1 MRWDLTEFL
10 LKGIYLGLLLM
21 VALQGPSWTELALV
35 ASFTLGGLALSL
47 AAAWRQKWQE
57 GYRSR
62 GRPFSFLLFLLLEN
76 PGKVYTGLVA
86 GLALGAC
93 TAFKDKG
100 SERDL
105 FVVGGG
111 AALGIVLYYLRTVRR
126 RQIRMWLGLS
136 LALALVGAALV
147 IQFAY
152 PDLLNH
158 DQLRMIPIVLLIGVP
173 GFYLLTFASIVEESE
188 VEIAAMCAA
197 LGVSLCFLADQ
208 FGPPHF
214 RALGLLIPIL
224 LYIIYTRGILPGL
237 RVFKHTLRGLSYA
250 KVGQYRPALLSLNR
264 ALELDPGNTLA
275 RSQLWTLHR
284 DMDIGKLR
292 QQPETL
298 ALVNYDLCLERIA
311 WLLLLDKP
319 TPDQIQEAEHL
330 LELVANQR
338 PSLEPRCA
346 YWRAVA
352 HLHARRYDQAAETL
366 MGLLQET
373 EHDTPQ
379 RRDVLFQAWQL
390 ALTLHPEMN
399 KRVGTPLLAK
409 AGRRM
414 EAIAA
419 VERQLAL
426 KPDDAAAWEL
436 KRLLYSP
443 MTEAEY
449 ASAALPDQSV
459 LDFDHAYAQQLG
471 LALVEN
477 TKEWQRGCEFLRLAA
492 RGLPTEAPSIYLQI
506 AKTHEGRGDMEGLWQ
521 NYRRAMQVA
530 RQVGV
535 ANLRAE
541 DQTLLFA
548 AIKTLGEHEMS
559 VGDLDTAL
567 EAFKFYSQ
575 NERAGLETY
584 RTLAELFQRKAE
596 KGANDAEKQNSL
608 WMALNC
614 TEHALTYNST
624 DKDLMERKDRYYYSI
639 TVESL
644 QPRLEQVR
652 KWFDVDY
659 CLEKARWVLEKY
671 NGNLDLLDWGSHL
684 AELAQTAAPGKIQPR
699 ILKARICRLKGE
711 IQEAVSLLEAIRQNK
726 PEKFASEDDEEG
738 WLLAHR
744 LLGDIYL
751 EEKPEQAVACFQVFR
766 NSQRAG
772 ADTMFKLGRAYENLG
787 DLARAAKCYEHV
799 TAFEQHPLYYEAR
812 EGLDR
817 VRRAAN
823 PVG

>member
-10 LKGIYLGLLLM
+10 LKGIYLGLLMM

-35 ASFTLGGLALSL
+35 VGFTLGGLTLSL
-47 AAAWRQKWQE
+47 ASAWRQKRQE

-158 DQLRMIPIVLLIGVP
+158 DQLRMIPILLLLGIP

-214 RALGLLIPIL
+214 RALGVLIPIL

-275 RSQLWTLHR
+275 RGQLWTLHR

-298 ALVNYDLCLERIA
+298 ALVNYDLCVERIA

-319 TPDQIQEAEHL
+319 TPAQIQEAEHL

-338 PSLEPRCA
+338 PNLEPRCA
-346 YWRAVA
+346 TGARWPTCM
-352 HLHARRYDQAAETL
+352 HAATIRRL
-366 MGLLQET
+366 KLCKRFC
-373 EHDTPQ
+373 
-379 RRDVLFQAWQL
+379 RRQN
-390 ALTLHPEMN
+390 TIRP
-399 KRVGTPLLAK
+399 
-409 AGRRM
+409 
-414 EAIAA
+414 
-419 VERQLAL
+419 
-426 KPDDAAAWEL
+426 
-436 KRLLYSP
+436 
-443 MTEAEY
+443 
-449 ASAALPDQSV
+449 SAAM
-459 LDFDHAYAQQLG
+459 FY
-471 LALVEN
+471 
-477 TKEWQRGCEFLRLAA
+477 
-492 RGLPTEAPSIYLQI
+492 
-506 AKTHEGRGDMEGLWQ
+506 
-521 NYRRAMQVA
+521 
-530 RQVGV
+530 
-535 ANLRAE
+535 
-541 DQTLLFA
+541 
-548 AIKTLGEHEMS
+548 
-559 VGDLDTAL
+559 
-567 EAFKFYSQ
+567 FK
-575 NERAGLETY
+575 
-584 RTLAELFQRKAE
+584 
-596 KGANDAEKQNSL
+596 
-608 WMALNC
+608 
-614 TEHALTYNST
+614 
-624 DKDLMERKDRYYYSI
+624 
-639 TVESL
+639 
-644 QPRLEQVR
+644 P
-652 KWFDVDY
+652 
-659 CLEKARWVLEKY
+659 
-671 NGNLDLLDWGSHL
+671 GN
-684 AELAQTAAPGKIQPR
+684 
-699 ILKARICRLKGE
+699 
-711 IQEAVSLLEAIRQNK
+711 
-726 PEKFASEDDEEG
+726 
-738 WLLAHR
+738 
-744 LLGDIYL
+744 
-751 EEKPEQAVACFQVFR
+751 
-766 NSQRAG
+766 
-772 ADTMFKLGRAYENLG
+772 
-787 DLARAAKCYEHV
+787 
-799 TAFEQHPLYYEAR
+799 
-812 EGLDR
+812 
-817 VRRAAN
+817 
-823 PVG
+823 